1 MRNQAQRREKKIY
14 LFTVIRFPNIA
25 SRFKMTAL
33 INGILCK
40 CPSRFCRVS
49 LSRIMRV
56 RCLISAS
63 PSPSSYIANTL
74 VSSHC
79 SSSSSCSPHSLV
91 LDPAVL
97 ASLSPF
103 LAPLLSSSTCILI
116 PQASPSCLKLV
127 STLLICGSCK
137 GSRHMLQE
145 VQVNFLS

>member
-1 MRNQAQRREKKIY
+1 M
-14 LFTVIRFPNIA
+14 IRFPNIA
-25 SRFKMTAL
+25 ARFKMIAL

-40 CPSRFCRVS
+40 CSSRFCRVS

-63 PSPSSYIANTL
+63 PSPSSYIASTL
-74 VSSHC
+74 VSSHG
-79 SSSSSCSPHSLV
+79 SSSNSPHSLV

-103 LAPLLSSSTCILI
+103 LAPLLSPSTCILI
-116 PQASPSCLKLV
+116 PQASPYCLKLV

-145 VQVNFLS
+145 VQVSFLS